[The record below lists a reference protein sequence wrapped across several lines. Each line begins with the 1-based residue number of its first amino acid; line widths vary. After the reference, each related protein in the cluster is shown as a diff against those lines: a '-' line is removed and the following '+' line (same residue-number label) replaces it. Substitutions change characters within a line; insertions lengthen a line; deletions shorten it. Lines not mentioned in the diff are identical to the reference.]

1 VRVAALKSLDL
12 MFHVKLRTM
21 MDMGGAEEEDLV
33 ATVKVDST
41 SLAEGTWTCPDSS
54 KAGQVVL
61 CWDNSFSLLRSKTI
75 AYRTWVVK
83 NDSKAPRANVTAT
96 VTATAA
102 APLAPSPTEEEE
114 MEVTGHTAADQDAAK
129 VAEEAAAAKGR
140 QETALAAEREAAAS
154 KAAAAARVAAE
165 KAAADKAAADK
176 AAADRAAAA
185 EEARAAAEKAAAE
198 KAAAEKAA
206 EEARMASEKAAADK
220 AAAVEAEAAAAAAAA
235 AAAEEK
241 AKAEEVL
248 CCPLCLACTCLRV
261 CVRVASSAGEPGLI
275 MLGRV

>member
-1 VRVAALKSLDL
+1 MRVAALKSLDL

-198 KAAAEKAA
+198 KAA

>member
-1 VRVAALKSLDL
+1 
-12 MFHVKLRTM
+12 M

-33 ATVKVDST
+33 AAVKVDST

-54 KAGQVVL
+54 QAGQVVL

-83 NDSKAPRANVTAT
+83 NDSKAPTAK

-102 APLAPSPTEEEE
+102 APLAPSPMEEEE
-114 MEVTGHTAADQDAAK
+114 VEVIGHTAADQDAAK
-129 VAEEAAAAKGR
+129 VAEQEAAAKRR
-140 QETALAAEREAAAS
+140 QETALAAEREAAAAE
-154 KAAAAARVAAE
+154 AAKEARV
-165 KAAADKAAADK
+165 
-176 AAADRAAAA
+176 
-185 EEARAAAEKAAAE
+185 AAE

-206 EEARMASEKAAADK
+206 EARAAAEAEAEAKLAVAKAAADK

-235 AAAEEK
+235 ASAEEQ

-248 CCPLCLACTCLRV
+248 RCLLCLVCTCVRG
-261 CVRVASSAGEPGLI
+261 CVRVASSAGESELKR
-275 MLGRV
+275 LGCV